1 MKALSALFLLAPLV
15 AAAPASEVASPRA
28 LNVPTVVPQNVR
40 IVGVSL
46 LGSGCPA
53 GTADV
58 QIDATKTLLEVTFSE
73 YIIQTG
79 PGTMAAD
86 WRKNCKLTLNM
97 EFDEG
102 FQYVPHFLLS
112 TFSYVN
118 GSNRTSRFA
127 TLSTDTRGFAQ
138 IPQGSRGLC
147 SNTFDFTGT
156 SEQSTYSISLIGPR
170 EGPFSLTAD
179 PDVTSWSPCGGTTAI
194 MNMNTQCNISPTR
207 SPALIAVSTS
217 RQWSRNEK
225 EDVPG
230 KETLT
235 ITGINRSI
243 ESAARLLSMC
253 LWLGASAE
261 GEGGGELF
269 MSDQRECWDPPGGK
283 RAQTRAFVQLS
294 SQARYKYWQDSFI
307 HLVSITYII
316 LPLYISRIYLNIYIY
331 IYIYIFLQT
340 NTKP

>member
-102 FQYVPHFLLS
+102 FQ
-112 TFSYVN
+112 
-118 GSNRTSRFA
+118 FA

-207 SPALIAVSTS
+207 SPALIAVDRIS
-217 RQWSRNEK
+217 
-225 EDVPG
+225 G
-230 KETLT
+230 K
-235 ITGINRSI
+235 ITVN
-243 ESAARLLSMC
+243 
-253 LWLGASAE
+253 
-261 GEGGGELF
+261 
-269 MSDQRECWDPPGGK
+269 
-283 RAQTRAFVQLS
+283 
-294 SQARYKYWQDSFI
+294 
-307 HLVSITYII
+307 VS
-316 LPLYISRIYLNIYIY
+316 LAWR
-331 IYIYIFLQT
+331 
-340 NTKP
+340 KC